1 MSRGK
6 NLQEMENAV
15 TKGAKPA
22 EPMQTMAGVSYEDL
36 GGPTPENNSPTDDS
50 NKLKDPAGEGSYAA
64 NLKSVKGVMSKS
76 ETPKAPKMEEA
87 ETEEEVVAEDQTSE
101 EEVVAEEEEVTELP
115 EITDEVDIDDDVNA
129 LLGGQELSEE
139 FREKAKTIF
148 EAALKSK
155 VTELREAMEAHYEA
169 KLVEEVEGMK
179 DELVERVDSYL
190 EYVADEWLQENALQ
204 VERGIRTEMT
214 ESFLAGM
221 RGLFE
226 EHYVSIPE
234 DKYDVLN
241 SMVDKLDEME
251 SKLNEQIDRNVALN
265 RRLAESTADGVFAA
279 VAEGLADTQKEK
291 LATLAENVEFESDT
305 DYREKLETLKESYF
319 PSKTSAPKSTSENL
333 SEEVSTD
340 EVPSEDVAPRMQAYL
355 DILSRAAKK

>member
-1 MSRGK
+1 
-6 NLQEMENAV
+6 MENAV

-50 NKLKDPAGEGSYAA
+50 NKLKDPAGDGAYAA
-64 NLKSVKGVMSKS
+64 NLKSVKGFMSKVKKEEV
-76 ETPKAPKMEEA
+76 ETE
-87 ETEEEVVAEDQTSE
+87 EEEVVAEDQTSE
-101 EEVVAEEEEVTELP
+101 EEVVAEEEVTEEEVTELP

-155 VTELREAMEAHYEA
+155 VTELREAMDAHYEA

-179 DELVERVDSYL
+179 DELIERVDSYL

-214 ESFLAGM
+214 ESFLEGM

-234 DKYDVLN
+234 DKYDVVE

-251 SKLNEQIDRNVALN
+251 SKLNEQIEKNITITKSLSEA
-265 RRLAESTADGVFAA
+265 TADGIVSE
-279 VAEGLADTQKEK
+279 VSEGLSSTQKEK
-291 LATLAENVEFESDT
+291 HASLAEGVEFESEES
-305 DYREKLETLKESYF
+305 YKEKLETLKESYF
-319 PSKTSAPKSTSENL
+319 KTSPKRSDTEVLTEEATPAAAPTDAMSAYIQAL
-333 SEEVSTD
+333 SHAT
-340 EVPSEDVAPRMQAYL
+340 
-355 DILSRAAKK
+355 KN

>member
-15 TKGAKPA
+15 TAGAKPA

-36 GGPTPENNSPTDDS
+36 GGPTPENNKPDDDS

-64 NLKSVKGVMSKS
+64 NLKSVKGVMAK
-76 ETPKAPKMEEA
+76 TKNEA
-87 ETEEEVVAEDQTSE
+87 VETEEEVIAEDEVTE
-101 EEVVAEEEEVTELP
+101 EEVVAEEETVEETVELP

-155 VTELREAMEAHYEA
+155 VTELREALEAHYEA

-179 DELVERVDSYL
+179 DELIERVDSYL

-204 VERGIRTEMT
+204 VERGLRTEMT
-214 ESFLAGM
+214 ESFLEGM

-226 EHYVSIPE
+226 EHYVTIPE
-234 DKYDVLN
+234 DKYDVVEN
-241 SMVDKLDEME
+241 MVDKLDEME
-251 SKLNEQIDRNVALN
+251 SKLNEQIDRNVSLN
-265 RRLAESTADGVFAA
+265 RRLAESTADVIFAE
-279 VAEGLADTQKEK
+279 VTEGLAISSRDK
-291 LATLAENVEFESDT
+291 LQSLAEKIEFESET
-305 DYREKLETLKESYF
+305 DYREKLGTLKESYF
-319 PSKTSAPKSTSENL
+319 PSNPNAQKHTTTETISEG
-333 SEEVSTD
+333 
-340 EVPSEDVAPRMQAYL
+340 VAPAAPEQVSKSMEAYMTSL
-355 DILSRAAKK
+355 GRIAKR

>member
-64 NLKSVKGVMSKS
+64 NLKSVKVVMAKS
-76 ETPKAPKMEEA
+76 KMEEV

-101 EEVVAEEEEVTELP
+101 EEVVAEEEVTEEEVTELP

-179 DELVERVDSYL
+179 DELIERVDSYL
-190 EYVADEWLQENALQ
+190 EYVADEWLQENALE
-204 VERGIRTEMT
+204 VERGLKSEMT
-214 ESFLAGM
+214 ESFLEGM

-226 EHYVSIPE
+226 EHYVHIPD
-234 DKYDVLN
+234 DKYDVVEN
-241 SMVDKLDEME
+241 MVDKLDEME
-251 SKLNEQIDRNVALN
+251 SKLNEQIEKNIAITKSLSEATGGNILSDV
-265 RRLAESTADGVFAA
+265 S
-279 VAEGLADTQKEK
+279 EGLSSTQKEK
-291 LATLAENVEFESDT
+291 LASLAEGVEFESEES
-305 DYREKLETLKESYF
+305 YKEKLETLKESYF
-319 PSKTSAPKSTSENL
+319 KTAPKRSDSEVLNESAATPDVSGSMAAYIQAL
-333 SEEVSTD
+333 SHAT
-340 EVPSEDVAPRMQAYL
+340 
-355 DILSRAAKK
+355 KK

>member
-15 TKGAKPA
+15 TAGAKPA

-36 GGPTPENNSPTDDS
+36 GGPTPENSKPDDDS
-50 NKLKDPAGEGSYAA
+50 NKLKDPAGDGAYAA
-64 NLKSVKGVMSKS
+64 NLKSVKGFMSKVKK
-76 ETPKAPKMEEA
+76 EEVEPKE
-87 ETEEEVVAEDQTSE
+87 EEEVVAEDQTSE
-101 EEVVAEEEEVTELP
+101 EEVVAEEETVEETTALP

-155 VTELREAMEAHYEA
+155 VTELREAMDAHYEA

-179 DELVERVDSYL
+179 EELIERVDSYL

-214 ESFLAGM
+214 ESFLEGM

-234 DKYDVLN
+234 DKYDVVE

-251 SKLNEQIDRNVALN
+251 SKLNEQIEKNITITKSLSEA
-265 RRLAESTADGVFAA
+265 TADGIVSE
-279 VAEGLADTQKEK
+279 VSEGLSSTQKEK
-291 LATLAENVEFESDT
+291 LASLAEGVGFESEES
-305 DYREKLETLKESYF
+305 YKEKLETLKESYF
-319 PSKTSAPKSTSENL
+319 KTAPKRSDSEVLNEEAAVSETTSNAMSAYIQAL
-333 SEEVSTD
+333 SHAT
-340 EVPSEDVAPRMQAYL
+340 
-355 DILSRAAKK
+355 KK

>member
-1 MSRGK
+1 
-6 NLQEMENAV
+6 MENAV
-15 TKGAKPA
+15 TAGAKPA

-36 GGPTPENNSPTDDS
+36 GGPTPENSKPDDDS
-50 NKLKDPAGEGSYAA
+50 NKLKDPAGDGAYAA
-64 NLKSVKGVMSKS
+64 NLKSVKGFMSKV
-76 ETPKAPKMEEA
+76 KKEEV

-101 EEVVAEEEEVTELP
+101 EEVVAEEEVTEEEVTELP

-179 DELVERVDSYL
+179 DELIERVDSYL

-204 VERGIRTEMT
+204 VERGLRTEMT
-214 ESFLAGM
+214 ESFLEGM

-234 DKYDVLN
+234 DKYDVVEN
-241 SMVDKLDEME
+241 MVDKLDEME
-251 SKLNEQIDRNVALN
+251 SKLNEQIEKNIAITKSLSE
-265 RRLAESTADGVFAA
+265 ATADGIVSE
-279 VAEGLADTQKEK
+279 VSEGLSSTQKEK
-291 LATLAENVEFESDT
+291 LASLAEGVEFESEES
-305 DYREKLETLKESYF
+305 YKEKLETLKESYF
-319 PSKTSAPKSTSENL
+319 KTAPKRSDSEVLNE
-333 SEEVSTD
+333 SAATPEVSG
-340 EVPSEDVAPRMQAYL
+340 SMAAYIQA
-355 DILSRAAKK
+355 LSHATKK

>member
-15 TKGAKPA
+15 TKGAAPA

-36 GGPTPENNSPTDDS
+36 GGPTPENNKPDDDS
-50 NKLKDPAGEGSYAA
+50 NKLKDPAGDGAYAA
-64 NLKSVKGVMSKS
+64 NLKSVKGFMSKVKK
-76 ETPKAPKMEEA
+76 EEVEPKE
-87 ETEEEVVAEDQTSE
+87 EEEVVAEDQTSE
-101 EEVVAEEEEVTELP
+101 EEVVAEEETVEETTALP

-155 VTELREAMEAHYEA
+155 VTELREAMDAHYEA

-179 DELVERVDSYL
+179 GELIERVDSYL

-214 ESFLAGM
+214 ESFLEGM

-234 DKYDVLN
+234 DKYDVVE

-251 SKLNEQIDRNVALN
+251 SKLNEQIEKNITITKSLSEATGGNILSDV
-265 RRLAESTADGVFAA
+265 S
-279 VAEGLADTQKEK
+279 EGLSSTQKEK
-291 LATLAENVEFESDT
+291 LASLAEGVEFEIEES
-305 DYREKLETLKESYF
+305 YKEKLETLKESYF
-319 PSKTSAPKSTSENL
+319 KTSPKRSDTEVL
-333 SEEVSTD
+333 PEEAA
-340 EVPSEDVAPRMQAYL
+340 VAPATTDAMSAYIQA
-355 DILSRAAKK
+355 LSHATKN

>member
-1 MSRGK
+1 
-6 NLQEMENAV
+6 MENAV
-15 TKGAKPA
+15 TAGAKPA

-36 GGPTPENNSPTDDS
+36 GGPTPENSKPDDDS
-50 NKLKDPAGEGSYAA
+50 NKLKDPAGDGAYAA
-64 NLKSVKGVMSKS
+64 NLKSVKGFMSKVKK
-76 ETPKAPKMEEA
+76 EEVEPKE
-87 ETEEEVVAEDQTSE
+87 EEEVVAEDQTSE
-101 EEVVAEEEEVTELP
+101 EEVVAEEETVEETTALP

-155 VTELREAMEAHYEA
+155 VTELREAMDAHYEA

-179 DELVERVDSYL
+179 GELIERVDSYL

-214 ESFLAGM
+214 ESFLEGM

-234 DKYDVLN
+234 DKYDVVE

-251 SKLNEQIDRNVALN
+251 SKLNEQIEKNITITKSLSEA
-265 RRLAESTADGVFAA
+265 TADGIVSE
-279 VAEGLADTQKEK
+279 VSEGLSSTQKEK
-291 LATLAENVEFESDT
+291 LASLAEGVGFESEES
-305 DYREKLETLKESYF
+305 YKEKLETLKESYF
-319 PSKTSAPKSTSENL
+319 KTSPKRSDTEVLTEENAAAPAPTTDAMSAYIQAL
-333 SEEVSTD
+333 SHAT
-340 EVPSEDVAPRMQAYL
+340 
-355 DILSRAAKK
+355 KN